1 MTIFRQALLKLCLS
15 AALATTIMGAPA
27 IAEDYFAGKTIDVHV
42 PSGGG
47 SGLDVM
53 ARAVIDVWKE
63 HIPGSP
69 TVIVRNQ
76 DDGRGGKVLND
87 LYDRAR
93 PDGLTISFGSWIPM
107 KVLAQ
112 APGVRHVP
120 EEMGLVGAFSTWSV
134 LFARTDLGPGLK
146 TSTDVANLEESFS
159 FGGRFAES
167 TSDILGL
174 MTLDMMGIDY
184 KFISGYRGASRII
197 PAVLANEI
205 QMGSGSYSTHQRIVQ
220 YIESGDMISLWNHA
234 RFDENGTPMTTNAIP
249 GVPTFTDVYKEV
261 HGEFPSGI
269 TYEAYRWYVNT
280 VLATGLVMLTPPGTP
295 ENVLADLRTAYE
307 GLIADPKFKEV
318 QDTRGV
324 SLAPVSLER
333 GENIIK
339 NFREIPPGVED
350 ELKRLSMKG
359 TG

>member
-1 MTIFRQALLKLCLS
+1 MILFRRALLTLGLS
-15 AALATTIMGAPA
+15 ATLATTMMGAPA

-53 ARAVIDVWKE
+53 ARAVIDVWKQ
-63 HIPGSP
+63 HIPGAP
-69 TVIVRNQ
+69 TVVVRNQ
-76 DDGRGGKVLND
+76 EDGRGGKVLND
-87 LYDRAR
+87 LYERAR

-107 KVLAQ
+107 KVLAA

-134 LFARTDLGPGLK
+134 LFARTDLGSGLT
-146 TSTDVANLEESFS
+146 TSADIANLDKSFS

-174 MTLDMMGIDY
+174 MTLDMMGVDY
-184 KFISGYRGASRII
+184 KFISGYRGASKII
-197 PAVLANEI
+197 PATLANEI
-205 QMGSGSYSTHQRIVQ
+205 QAGSGSYSTHQRIVQ
-220 YIESGDMISLWNHA
+220 YIEAGDLISLWNHA

-261 HGEFPSGI
+261 HGEFPSGP

-295 ENVLADLRTAYE
+295 EPILADLRKAYE
-307 GLIADPKFKEV
+307 ATIADPQFKEV
-318 QDTRGV
+318 QATRGV

-333 GENIIK
+333 GESIIK
-339 NFREIPPGVED
+339 NFRQIPPGVED

-359 TG
+359 SG